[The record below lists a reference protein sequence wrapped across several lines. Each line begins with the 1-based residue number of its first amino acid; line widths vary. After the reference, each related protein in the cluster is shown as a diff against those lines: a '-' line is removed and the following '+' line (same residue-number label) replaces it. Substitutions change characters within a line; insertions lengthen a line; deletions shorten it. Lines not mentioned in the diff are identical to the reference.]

1 MIDQKLQQ
9 LEIKETN
16 RLNDGIELIASEN
29 YPSQDILDLMGSHL
43 SVKYAEGYD
52 SSVSKQGRH
61 YAGCEVINEVEVYAI
76 EKAKELFHVNYA
88 NVQPHSGSQANQA
101 VYAGLLKQG
110 DIILSMSIESGG
122 HLTHGA
128 KASATSQY
136 YNFVHY
142 GLDENGDL
150 NYEEIKQ
157 KLEKHHP
164 RLLVVGA
171 SAYSKRINYERIREI
186 VDEYNEKVW
195 KYHVD
200 RKFSDDFVMK
210 DEYTFYAADNYV
222 SADTPFCPGFNV
234 KKGMTKQDI
243 YDTHK
248 CMIMSDS
255 AHVMGFIAA
264 HMWKDKYD
272 PTKWCDV
279 VTSTTHKTLRGPRGG
294 IILWNDE
301 KLCSKLNSGLF
312 PRIQGGPNEACVAA
326 KCQCFI
332 EALKPSFKDYMEL
345 VYHNMQALIDGIKDY
360 DKENKINFVSGGSE
374 NHMVLIDLKNAPV
387 NGKEAEDL
395 LNSYHIICNKNMMP
409 GNSKPSESS
418 AIRIGTPAITT
429 RGFDEQMSFEL
440 GRLIARILL
449 RGKQVEQNGV
459 VDFED
464 ESIRS
469 TVKKMLDKVGPF
481 YKVKEVEK
489 LIQDNNP
496 NTPDDLA

>member
-1 MIDQKLQQ
+1 MQT
-9 LEIKETN
+9 E
-16 RLNDGIELIASEN
+16 RFFRDGLA
-29 YPSQDILDLMGSHL
+29 YHFP
-43 SVKYAEGYD
+43 
-52 SSVSKQGRH
+52 
-61 YAGCEVINEVEVYAI
+61 
-76 EKAKELFHVNYA
+76 
-88 NVQPHSGSQANQA
+88 
-101 VYAGLLKQG
+101 GL
-110 DIILSMSIESGG
+110 
-122 HLTHGA
+122 
-128 KASATSQY
+128 
-136 YNFVHY
+136 
-142 GLDENGDL
+142 
-150 NYEEIKQ
+150 
-157 KLEKHHP
+157 
-164 RLLVVGA
+164 
-171 SAYSKRINYERIREI
+171 
-186 VDEYNEKVW
+186 
-195 KYHVD
+195 
-200 RKFSDDFVMK
+200 
-210 DEYTFYAADNYV
+210 
-222 SADTPFCPGFNV
+222 
-234 KKGMTKQDI
+234 
-243 YDTHK
+243 
-248 CMIMSDS
+248 SDS

-294 IILWNDE
+294 LIIWNNE

-345 VYHNMQALIDGIKDY
+345 VHRNMQALISGIKDY
-360 DKENKINFVSGGSE
+360 DKDNKINFVSGGSE

-409 GNSKPSESS
+409 GDSKPSESS

-429 RGFDEQMSFEL
+429 RGFDESMCFEL
-440 GRLIARILL
+440 GQLIARILL
-449 RGKQVEQNGV
+449 RGKRVEQNGV

-469 TVKKMLDKVGPF
+469 TVKKMLNKVGPF
-481 YKVKEVEK
+481 YKAKEVEK